1 MQDLNKFTNEVYATK
16 QELQK
21 ALKIN
26 TVDTFWTKVLAYRS
40 SFNLDL
46 SLQSIDQNP
55 LSICMCPLL
64 NKKIE
69 DVQRKIFKF
78 STQFIKFPNSIIKW
92 VLNNI
97 LAIIAIIIS
106 IIALFN

>member
-40 SFNLDL
+40 SFNLDRREAFD
-46 SLQSIDQNP
+46 S
-55 LSICMCPLL
+55 
-64 NKKIE
+64 
-69 DVQRKIFKF
+69 
-78 STQFIKFPNSIIKW
+78 
-92 VLNNI
+92 
-97 LAIIAIIIS
+97 A
-106 IIALFN
+106 

>member
-55 LSICMCPLL
+55 LSICSFH
-64 NKKIE
+64 I
-69 DVQRKIFKF
+69 
-78 STQFIKFPNSIIKW
+78 
-92 VLNNI
+92 
-97 LAIIAIIIS
+97 
-106 IIALFN
+106 